1 VVSLPDGRPLD
12 AKERRRRTLENE
24 IWSTCH
30 DSAVNLL
37 DVVIVVVV
45 LLAAANGF
53 RRGAALQ
60 LTTYVGL
67 LAGLLVG
74 ALVAPKVAGAAS
86 SPLGRAALSLV
97 VLLGLAAVGDG
108 IGWAIGT
115 RVWVA
120 ARRTVLGKVDSV
132 AGTVVAMV
140 AVLATVWFLGWN
152 LANGPFPSLSSEIRG
167 SAIVRGLD
175 GAFPRPPSIFAEVRQ
190 LLNRFGF
197 PEVFEGLPPAPVG
210 PVQGPTQGEAAALAK
225 KVEASTVRI
234 VGQACNA
241 IQEGSGFVVA
251 PNYVLTNAHVVA
263 GVRSPQVQQQN
274 GPSQSATTVLFN
286 PRMDVA
292 ILRVNDSP
300 GKPLPLDG
308 QDVGRGTKGA
318 VLGFPGGGRLTVGT
332 AAVRRDIEAMGR
344 DIYGRAVV
352 QRDVYELQATVRP
365 GNSGG
370 PFVLFNGDVAG
381 VVFAASTT
389 DSSIGYALTTPQI
402 IPLVQQVQGKT
413 GRVSTDGCT
422 G

>member
-274 GPSQSATTVLFN
+274 GLSQSATTVLFN

-389 DSSIGYALTTPQI
+389 DSNIGYALTTPQI

>member
-1 VVSLPDGRPLD
+1 
-12 AKERRRRTLENE
+12 
-24 IWSTCH
+24 
-30 DSAVNLL
+30 VNLL
-37 DVVIVVVV
+37 DIVIILFV

-60 LTTYVGL
+60 LSTYVGL
-67 LAGLLVG
+67 LAGLFVG
-74 ALVAPKVAGAAS
+74 ALVAPRIAGVAS

-120 ARRTVLGKVDSV
+120 ARQTMLGIVDSV
-132 AGTVVAMV
+132 AGSLVAMV
-140 AVLATVWFLGWN
+140 AVLVAVWFLGWN

-175 GAFPRPPSIFAEVRQ
+175 HAFPRPPSIIAEVRQ
-190 LLNRFGF
+190 LFNRFGF
-197 PEVFEGLPPAPVG
+197 PEVFEGLPPAPAG
-210 PVQGPTQGEAAALAK
+210 PVQGPTQGQAAALAR

-234 VGQACNA
+234 VGQGCNA

-274 GPSQSATTVLFN
+274 GPSQSATTVLFD

-292 ILRVNDSP
+292 VLRVGNTP
-300 GKPLPLDG
+300 GNPLPLDG
-308 QDVGRGTKGA
+308 HDEGRGAKGA
-318 VLGFPGGGRLTVGT
+318 VLGFPGGGPLTVGT
-332 AAVRRDIEAMGR
+332 AAVRRDIQAIGR
-344 DIYGRAVV
+344 DIYGRSVV
-352 QRDVYELQATVRP
+352 QRDVYELQAVIRP

-370 PFVLFNGDVAG
+370 PFVLFDGDVAG
-381 VVFAASTT
+381 LVFAASTAE
-389 DSSIGYALTTPQI
+389 SNVGYALTTPQI
-402 IPLVQQVQGKT
+402 IPLVQQAKGRT